1 MAEIRQWST
10 DEDAPAT
17 ARMEVTEGS
26 REVVATT
33 SSVGESVSLST
44 ETTPSIG
51 RGRNTIEARTESERE
66 FIERMRENHTGSIAL
81 DLQKRETAARAPTG
95 HELTKKLLDL
105 EIPKENLLI
114 VHC

>member
-1 MAEIRQWST
+1 MPEVERWST
-10 DEDAPAT
+10 DEDAPVT
-17 ARMEVTEGS
+17 ARTEVTGGS

-66 FIERMRENHTGSIAL
+66 FIERMRTKHAGSIAL
-81 DLQKRETAARAPTG
+81 DLQKREPVAEAPTG
-95 HELTKKLLDL
+95 HELTKKLLEL
-105 EIPKENLLI
+105 KIPKENLLI